1 MLSDAKNNRAAKMS
15 RIIITKLSSRVL
27 GAFLC
32 LLGLGMLAVV
42 FWKMWPT
49 FSASTDFFAS
59 LWSTILAE
67 QIEITSLVS
76 FKLIYVFI
84 MGVFFLGL
92 GVVAFVLSRQVFYGA
107 GSPALLKCPYCNNTW
122 RVKRAK
128 AYAECPHCRK
138 FVKPQVIRPIG

>member
-1 MLSDAKNNRAAKMS
+1 MS

-32 LLGLGMLAVV
+32 LLGLIMLAVV
-42 FWKMWPT
+42 LWKAWPT
-49 FSASTDFFAS
+49 VSTSTNLFAS

-67 QIEITSLVS
+67 QVEIASLAS
-76 FKLIYVFI
+76 FRLIYLFAL
-84 MGVFFLGL
+84 GLFFLSL

-122 RVKRAK
+122 RVRRAK

-138 FVKPQVIRPIG
+138 FVKPQVIRPVG